1 MNNDQWF
8 FINDFDEF
16 VDHSRSLV
24 FKFFGEVNKIADD
37 SMTASLY
44 EMSKKETEEMNETLT
59 HDESAIIIRNH
70 ARKQVNKKTKEI
82 RYCLTDKLL
91 QSIIEDLNNRMI
103 SNILNSLVN
112 KGVLDSAYDSDQ
124 NDFIFWVKESLEN
137 DNTNNDRKD
146 NTETD

>member
-8 FINDFDEF
+8 FINDFDDF
-16 VDHSRSLV
+16 VEHSRSLV
-24 FKFFGEVNKIADD
+24 FKFFGEANKIADD
-37 SMTASLY
+37 AMTASLY

-59 HDESAIIIRNH
+59 HDESAIIIKNH

-124 NDFIFWVKESLEN
+124 NDFIFWVKEEDDTKSNQKPEAN
-137 DNTNNDRKD
+137 
-146 NTETD
+146 

>member
-8 FINDFDEF
+8 FINDFDDF

-24 FKFFGEVNKIADD
+24 FKFFGEANKIADD
-37 SMTASLY
+37 SMTSSMSK
-44 EMSKKETEEMNETLT
+44 MSKKEVSEMNETLT
-59 HDESAIIIRNH
+59 HDESAIIIKNH
-70 ARKQVNKKTKEI
+70 ARKQINKKTKEV

-91 QSIIEDLNNRMI
+91 QSIIEDMNNRMI

-124 NDFIFWVKESLEN
+124 NDFIFWVKDDDETQNKKS
-137 DNTNNDRKD
+137 
-146 NTETD
+146 ETD

>member
-8 FINDFDEF
+8 FINDFDDF

-44 EMSKKETEEMNETLT
+44 ELTQREKEEMNETLT
-59 HDESAIIIRNH
+59 HDESAIIIKNH
-70 ARKQVNKKTKEI
+70 ARKQVNKKTKEV
-82 RYCLTDKLL
+82 RYCLTDSLL
-91 QSIIEDLNNRMI
+91 QCIIEDLNNRMI

-124 NDFIFWVKESLEN
+124 NDFIFWVKEEDDTKSN
-137 DNTNNDRKD
+137 QKP
-146 NTETD
+146 ETD

>member
-8 FINDFDEF
+8 FINDFDDF

-24 FKFFGEVNKIADD
+24 FKFFGEVNKVADD

-44 EMSKKETEEMNETLT
+44 EMSKQETEEMDQTLT
-59 HDESAIIIRNH
+59 HDESAIIIKNH
-70 ARKQVNKKTKEI
+70 ARKQVNKKTQEV

-91 QSIIEDLNNRMI
+91 QSIIEDMNNRMI

-124 NDFIFWVKESLEN
+124 NDFIFWVKDDDGKQN
-137 DNTNNDRKD
+137 QKP
-146 NTETD
+146 ETD

>member
-1 MNNDQWF
+1 MENNNAWF
-8 FINDFDEF
+8 FINDFDNF
-16 VDHSRSLV
+16 VDHARSLV
-24 FKFFGEVNKIADD
+24 FKFFGEVNKLADD

-44 EMSKKETEEMNETLT
+44 EMSKKETEEMDETLT
-59 HDESAIIIRNH
+59 HDESAIIIKNH

-112 KGVLDSAYDSDQ
+112 KGILDSAYDSDQ
-124 NDFIFWVKESLEN
+124 DDFIFWVKE
-137 DNTNNDRKD
+137 DNNNT
-146 NTETD
+146 TEDF

>member
-8 FINDFDEF
+8 FINDFDDF

-24 FKFFGEVNKIADD
+24 FKFFGEV
-37 SMTASLY
+37 
-44 EMSKKETEEMNETLT
+44 KKETEDDSLMTSISQMSKQELEEMDETLT
-59 HDESAIIIRNH
+59 HDESAIIIMNH
-70 ARKQVNKKTKEI
+70 ARKQINKKTKEV

-91 QSIIEDLNNRMI
+91 QSIIEDMNNRMI

-124 NDFIFWVKESLEN
+124 NDFIFWVKEEDDTKSN
-137 DNTNNDRKD
+137 QKP
-146 NTETD
+146 ETD

>member
-24 FKFFGEVNKIADD
+24 FKFFGTANEVADD
-37 SMTASLY
+37 SMTSSISKMSQKELT
-44 EMSKKETEEMNETLT
+44 EMDETLT
-59 HDESAIIIRNH
+59 HDESAIIIKNH
-70 ARKQVNKKTKEI
+70 ARKQINKKTKEV

-91 QSIIEDLNNRMI
+91 QSIIEDMNNRMI

-112 KGVLDSAYDSDQ
+112 KGVLDSAYDSDK
-124 NDFIFWVKESLEN
+124 NDFIFWVKDDDEEQN
-137 DNTNNDRKD
+137 KKP
-146 NTETD
+146 ETD

>member
-8 FINDFDEF
+8 FINDFDDF

-24 FKFFGEVNKIADD
+24 FKFFGEVNKVADD
-37 SMTASLY
+37 SMTASLI
-44 EMSKKETEEMNETLT
+44 EMSKQDTDEMNETLT
-59 HDESAIIIRNH
+59 HDESAIIIKNY
-70 ARKQVNKKTKEI
+70 AKKQINKKTKEV

-112 KGVLDSAYDSDQ
+112 KGLLDSAYDDEQ
-124 NDFIFWVKESLEN
+124 NDFIFWVKEEKPEEN
-137 DNTNNDRKD
+137 
-146 NTETD
+146 

>member
-8 FINDFDEF
+8 FINDFDDF

-44 EMSKKETEEMNETLT
+44 EMTTKETEEMNETLT
-59 HDESAIIIRNH
+59 HDESAIIIKNH
-70 ARKQVNKKTKEI
+70 ARKQINKKTKEI

-124 NDFIFWVKESLEN
+124 NDFIFWVKEEDATESN
-137 DNTNNDRKD
+137 QKP
-146 NTETD
+146 ETD